1 MRISDYIVSEIGYQ
15 TYQINER
22 GICSFYMAVGEERGV
37 LIDCGAGSIDA
48 KAIADHLCPNP
59 YDVLIGHAHGDHC
72 GAINQWSQIYMHP
85 GDLPVL
91 HNNYRVNEQ
100 LWENPNIWRTGANH
114 KVRWP
119 DGSLYE
125 WPTMESG
132 ARDLFDFGNFRFM
145 GVNPDKLPEI
155 LPLQDGQVFDLG
167 GRTVTVVHLP
177 GHSPGSCCF
186 IDSGTQI
193 AFTSDS
199 FYMLCY
205 SQNCSVEQTLER
217 LEHFNAYR
225 SQFRRIYYGHTSC
238 ATCLSNFSL
247 PASAVDDAIDIC
259 RELLA
264 GSRSYETVERRGR
277 MLGMTSKGHISEFL
291 FDPDWLTES
300 KP

>member
-1 MRISDYIVSEIGYQ
+1 MNISDYIVYEIGYR

-48 KAIADHLCPNP
+48 KAIADHLCPLP

-72 GAINQWSQIYMHP
+72 GAINQWEQVYLHP

-91 HNNYRVNEQ
+91 QNNYRVNEQ

-114 KVRWP
+114 KVCWP

-132 ARDLFDFGNFRFM
+132 AKELFNFMNFRFM
-145 GVNPDKLPEI
+145 GVNPGKLPEI
-155 LPLQDGQVFDLG
+155 LPLHDGQQFDLG
-167 GRTVTVVHLP
+167 GRTITVVHLP

-186 IDSGTQI
+186 IDSGTRI

-205 SQNCSVEQTLER
+205 SQNSSVATTLAR
-217 LEHFNAYR
+217 LMHFNEFR
-225 SQFRRIYYGHTSC
+225 SGFDRIYYGHTSC

-247 PASAVDDAIDIC
+247 PATALDDAIAIC
-259 RELLA
+259 RGLLD
-264 GSRSYETVERRGR
+264 GSQPYETLERRGKTMGR
-277 MLGMTSKGHISEFL
+277 ASKGRIAEFL
-291 FDPDWLTES
+291 FDPEWIRDT
-300 KP
+300 